1 MNKDSEDNNSHSG
14 LNGFK
19 SPIKKL
25 AESFKRS
32 RDKLR
37 KKYSE
42 LKRATVDYKIKIRD
56 LSASRDK
63 WKAVAKQLEKDLK
76 TLREEKKRQD

>member
-1 MNKDSEDNNSHSG
+1 MGKDSEDNSHSG

-37 KKYSE
+37 KKYNE
-42 LKRATVDYKIKIRD
+42 LKRSTVDYKIKIRD

-63 WKAVAKQLEKDLK
+63 WKATAKQLEKDLK
-76 TLREEKKRQD
+76 ALREEKKTK